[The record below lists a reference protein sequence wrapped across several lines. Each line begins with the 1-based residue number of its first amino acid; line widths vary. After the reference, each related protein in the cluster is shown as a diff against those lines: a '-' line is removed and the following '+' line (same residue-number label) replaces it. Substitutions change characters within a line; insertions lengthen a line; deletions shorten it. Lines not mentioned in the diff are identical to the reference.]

1 MAKVRRLILVTAT
14 HHPHHSLWVKLT
26 EDLSSELGVEREVR
40 EEDYVFL
47 IEHGETDEFGMAW
60 APQLVAELDDG
71 GYLLLLSKMPF
82 NEFLQPDLSKAKE
95 EALSKLRVLSG
106 E

>member
-1 MAKVRRLILVTAT
+1 LAKVRKLILVTAV
-14 HHPHHSLWVKLT
+14 HHPYHSLWVKLT
-26 EDLSSELGVEREVR
+26 EDLSSELSVEKEVR

-60 APQLVAELDDG
+60 APQLIAELDDG
-71 GYLLLLSKMPF
+71 GYILLLSKMPL
-82 NEFLQPDLSKAKE
+82 NELLQPDLSKARE
-95 EALSKLRVLSG
+95 EALSKLRILSS